1 MDIGGQ
7 TREEAVSY
15 LTSLVGDVTMVV
27 QYRKEGILILI
38 YYPYL
43 YSAYTPKIASIKAAE
58 LKQLT
63 SAPISTQAKPYFI
76 APMSPARAA
85 TEHSGA
91 ERNPDM
97 H

>member
-1 MDIGGQ
+1 MYPPQGTLPKSAKIT
-7 TREEAVSY
+7 TRRVCVA
-15 LTSLVGDVTMVV
+15 TAA
-27 QYRKEGILILI
+27 
-38 YYPYL
+38 PH
-43 YSAYTPKIASIKAAE
+43 TPKIASMKAAE